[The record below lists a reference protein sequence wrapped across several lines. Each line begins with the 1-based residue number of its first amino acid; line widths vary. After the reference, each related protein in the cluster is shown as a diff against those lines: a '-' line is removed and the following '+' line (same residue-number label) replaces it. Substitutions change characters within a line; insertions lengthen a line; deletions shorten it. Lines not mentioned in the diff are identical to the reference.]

1 MPISLLIV
9 LTGVFASVALIS
21 GSVATLALARNS
33 PERKRLRK
41 LTAPSPSTARVE
53 TIQLSETPSRAFQ
66 RFSNLLPSSP
76 GDLSRLHRR
85 LASAGYH
92 GNAAFV
98 LYSAARIVMPVLFGI
113 VPVIVFGVRT
123 GWLVGLAC
131 AVLGFLIPDLVL
143 TQKTVKYRR
152 AIQNGLPDAL
162 DLIVVCVEAG
172 SSLDQAIVKASNELE
187 IALPEIAREFKA
199 VATEIRVGKPRMEA
213 FQGLA
218 KRTGVEDVKSMVAM
232 LIQTDRFGTS
242 VAQSLRTHAE
252 TSRTKRRQ
260 RAEERAG
267 TIGVKLVFPLVLCLM
282 PALYVVCIGPVVV
295 AIMRN
300 LP

>member
-9 LTGVFASVALIS
+9 LTAVFASVALIS
-21 GSVATLALARNS
+21 GSVATLALARNA

-41 LTAPSPSTARVE
+41 LTAPRPTTDRVE
-53 TIQLSETPSRAFQ
+53 TLQLAETPSLAFQ
-66 RFSNLLPSSP
+66 RFSNMLPSSP
-76 GDLSRLHRR
+76 GDLSRLRRR

-92 GNAAFV
+92 SYAAVV
-98 LYSAARIVMPVLFGI
+98 LYSSARIIMPVLFGI

-131 AVLGFLIPDLVL
+131 AVLGFLVPDLVL
-143 TQKTVKYRR
+143 TQKTVNYRR

-295 AIMRN
+295 AILRN